1 MGLFGSSGKHYKHKA
16 EYYANK
22 ATDISNYQNE
32 VEFRRQL
39 LSNIRQ
45 ERIARAQLEAY
56 NYNPTA
62 ATSSQQGAI
71 ANIDSALAGEA
82 DFSYGSSIRQ
92 QQMTDYTNLAQKYYK
107 KYQKA
112 QKRRA
117 ATFGTIGTVVG
128 AVLGAISGGA
138 LAGVGAA
145 VGGAAG
151 TAGGAA
157 AGAAAGTATGAAV
170 GSSLGVGA
178 SMMIG
183 ATIGQGIGQIASG
196 TGQTEQGI
204 SNIIGGISQYYSGT
218 ERLNLYDRYIEAL
231 RMNRYELASV
241 NPQTNQIIP
250 GSQVYAGNY
259 QILQGIRG
267 YRP

>member
-138 LAGVGAA
+138 LAGVGTAIGSAA
-145 VGGAAG
+145 GSAASSAAGSYLGGAI
-151 TAGGAA
+151 
-157 AGAAAGTATGAAV
+157 
-170 GSSLGVGA
+170 VGA
-178 SMMIG
+178 Q
-183 ATIGQGIGQIASG
+183 IGQGIGQIASG

-204 SNIIGGISQYYSGT
+204 KNVIGGFSTGYGMYTSEQRYQELISA
-218 ERLNLYDRYIEAL
+218 LNDNNSVTASSTNPYGRYVA
-231 RMNRYELASV
+231 ASV
-241 NPQTNQIIP
+241 INGSPSYGTAETYLLPQLNGTTVKAVK
-250 GSQVYAGNY
+250 GCY
-259 QILQGIRG
+259 
-267 YRP
+267 